1 MPVVKQENNST
12 YSWAIWKI
20 TESESE
26 LLLLANLNSEEK
38 AEYDQIRHP
47 NKRME
52 YLAGRLVLRKV
63 VEQRNKTY
71 HGIFKDDCGKPFLNK
86 HAEAISMSHSF
97 PLAGAIIHKEQQ
109 AGIDI
114 ERPQP
119 KLFRIA
125 HKFLTEE
132 ELNLPGTDENTLCIY
147 WCAKEALYKIYGRRH
162 VIFSEHLLVAPF
174 TVQNEN
180 IIKAKIALPEF
191 QQSITLKYIFWEG
204 YVICFN
210 V

>member
-1 MPVVKQENNST
+1 MPVVKEENSSN

-20 TESESE
+20 TESEDE
-26 LLLLANLNSEEK
+26 LLSLANLTSTEK

-52 YLAGRLVLRKV
+52 YVAGRLVLRKI
-63 VEQRNKTY
+63 VEQRNQAF
-71 HGIFKDDCGKPFLNK
+71 HGIFKDDCGKPFLNV
-86 HAEAISMSHSF
+86 HPEAISMSHSY
-97 PLAGAIIHKEQQ
+97 PLAGAIIHKYQQ

-132 ELNLPGTDENTLCIY
+132 ELSIPDKDENILCIY
-147 WCAKEALYKIYGRRH
+147 WCAKEALYKIYGRRQ
-162 VIFSEHLLVAPF
+162 VIFSEHLFVEPF
-174 TVQNEN
+174 KVQNEG
-180 IIKAKIALPEF
+180 IIKGAIVLPDF
-191 QQSITLKYIFWEG
+191 KQNVTLKYIFWDG
-204 YVICFN
+204 YVVCFN
-210 V
+210 I